1 MYMQEADD
9 AMQGERSEHRLAIQ
23 HREDQLKEKDLE
35 IKKLV
40 KSAEEKDQKI
50 QELKDDNERLVQT
63 NDDYKEMLKQVE
75 LKEKAAKK
83 EEAKAEKQAALAI
96 KKQDEK
102 RQKEAAKKK
111 KEDAKK
117 QKTVHALQDETR
129 KEVAPRQEMET
140 RRTQTSGEEHALAAF
155 GRVAASKSRRTYGKA
170 AAPLPSSSMTTA
182 SLVPRQL
189 QPSQHAACV
198 SSVDT
203 SKRKLAE
210 AVLPKSMES
219 KVSRRRVPL
228 HGPQPSP
235 YQSAQKDCFDLFGDL
250 GF

>member
-1 MYMQEADD
+1 MCMQEADV
-9 AMQGERSEHRLAIQ
+9 AHEGQVSELKSTVQ
-23 HREDQLKEKDLE
+23 HGVDQLKEKEVE
-35 IKKLV
+35 IKKLM

-50 QELKDDNERLVQT
+50 QELKDDNEKLAQT
-63 NDDYKEMLKQVE
+63 NDNYKEMLKQVE

-129 KEVAPRQEMET
+129 MEVAPRQEMET
-140 RRTQTSGEEHALAAF
+140 RRTQTSGEKHALAPF

-170 AAPLPSSSMTTA
+170 AAPLPPSSMTTA
-182 SLVPRQL
+182 SLVPHQL
-189 QPSQHAACV
+189 QPSQHAASV
-198 SSVDT
+198 SSLDT

-210 AVLPKSMES
+210 AVLPKDMES

-228 HGPQPSP
+228 HGPQLSP
-235 YQSAQKDCFDLFGDL
+235 YQNAQKDCFDLFGDL

>member
-1 MYMQEADD
+1 MCMQAADV
-9 AMQGERSEHRLAIQ
+9 AHKAEVSELNKTIQ
-23 HREDQLKEKDLE
+23 RNGDQLQEKEVE
-35 IKKLV
+35 IKKLM
-40 KSAEEKDQKI
+40 KSAEEKDQRI
-50 QELKDDNERLVQT
+50 QELKDDNEKLAQT
-63 NDDYKEMLKQVE
+63 NDNYKEMLKQVE

-117 QKTVHALQDETR
+117 QKTVQALQDETR
-129 KEVAPRQEMET
+129 MEVAPRQEMET
-140 RRTQTSGEEHALAAF
+140 RRTQTSGEKHALAPF

-170 AAPLPSSSMTTA
+170 AAPLPTSSMTTA
-182 SLVPRQL
+182 SLVPHQL
-189 QPSQHAACV
+189 QPSQHDASV
-198 SSVDT
+198 SSLDT

-210 AVLPKSMES
+210 AVLPKNMES

-235 YQSAQKDCFDLFGDL
+235 YQGAQKDCFDLFGDL